1 MKIILLGI
9 AAIIATSS
17 AFATITGK
25 ELLNNCVSKSS
36 DAKEPTRNNRDFCV
50 GYVAGFL
57 DTYVLTVALHRV
69 NPNERHFCLGNK
81 GISYSQAIQVT
92 VNYLQK
98 HPKELNDTARNLL
111 VKAFAE
117 RYPCQ
122 SNYQPRHDQR
132 YDQNQTDQYQDNRY
146 QDI

>member
-1 MKIILLGI
+1 MKSILLGI
-9 AAIIATSS
+9 ISAILFASFP

-25 ELLNNCVSKSS
+25 ELLNNCMGKSNNLEESKN
-36 DAKEPTRNNRDFCV
+36 RGNNRDFCI

-57 DTYVLTVALHRV
+57 DTYVLTSALHRV
-69 NPNERHFCLGNK
+69 HPDDRYFCLGNK
-81 GISYSQAIQVT
+81 GISYSRAMQIT
-92 VNYLQK
+92 VGYLQD

-117 RYPCQ
+117 KYPCQ
-122 SNYQPRHDQR
+122 KRDYDSQHRNQNYQNKD
-132 YDQNQTDQYQDNRY
+132 DRY